1 MDTEEIRSRRLAGQ
15 RLIAPA
21 DKLSVAR
28 GLCGVQAQFMSNALH
43 ALRIRC
49 SDFDEG
55 AAADGLVKNWTLR
68 GTVHVFAESDLPLF
82 IRAEDY
88 RKNEWSAPNW
98 WNSRPDWALS
108 PERQRYLSDVIL
120 TALGEGPL
128 TREEL
133 KAACRAEGM
142 TSEEEQS
149 MFHPWGG
156 GVRLLCERGFMHY
169 AASERKEFCLTP
181 VFEPMPEDEAK
192 LELARRYFENYG
204 PATVKDAAYFFGTTQ
219 SEVKRWLAALPVETA
234 ECGGRTYYF
243 IKSEDNC
250 GGDIPEC
257 IFLAGF
263 DQLMLGYEKKESLF
277 LSPEHLRGIFSLA
290 GIVMPAVLLRGRVAG
305 RWKRRGRKLSIELF
319 SPAGERER
327 TAMRESAERLW
338 SDVSAIEFA

>member
-1 MDTEEIRSRRLAGQ
+1 MDTEEIRLRRLAGQ

-28 GLCGVQAQFMSNALH
+28 DLCGVQAQFMSNALH
-43 ALRIRC
+43 ALRIRS

-82 IRAEDY
+82 IRAEGY
-88 RKNEWSAPNW
+88 RKNEWSSPNW
-98 WNSRPDWALS
+98 WNSRPDWALT
-108 PERQRYLSDVIL
+108 PERQRCLSDAVL
-120 TALGEGPL
+120 AALAEGPR

-133 KAACRAEGM
+133 KEACRAEGM
-142 TSEEEQS
+142 TPEEERS

-156 GVRLLCERGFMHY
+156 GVRQLCERGFMHY
-169 AASERKEFCLTP
+169 AASERKQFCLTP
-181 VFEPMPEDEAK
+181 VFEPLAEHEAK

-204 PATVKDAAYFFGTTQ
+204 PATIKDAAYFFGTTQ
-219 SEVKRWLAALPVETA
+219 TEVRRWMAALPVETA

-277 LSPEHLRGIFSLA
+277 LSPGHLRGIFSLA

-305 RWKRRGRKLSIELF
+305 RWRRRGRKLSIELF
-319 SPAGERER
+319 SQTGERER
-327 TAMRESAERLW
+327 AVIRESAERLW
-338 SDVSAIEFA
+338 GETTAVEFA